1 MPRQQS
7 AIHQFCP
14 NNECQLYG
22 QSGKG
27 NVLRYGFFHLKRR
40 KRRRYRCKTC
50 GHTFCSTT
58 GTVYH
63 RIHKSRN
70 IFDEV
75 CSLSVNGVSKSTIAR
90 VKRLSWNTVSRWL
103 ERAANVAK
111 EFNEHRLRGFV
122 LHELQLDEIR
132 TFLDSKKRPIWII
145 TAIEVWSRLWPS
157 CVLGRRNYR
166 NIRKL
171 LRDLLGKSKFINPI
185 LITTDG
191 FEVYEWVIRRMFGP
205 ACIYGQV
212 IKTRRKNRVVAI
224 DRKLL
229 IGSKEQLADALFN
242 SEDSDTLNTSF
253 VERHNL
259 TIRQGS
265 SYLHRRSAAHARWP
279 HRLQEHLELLRCHY
293 NFIRP
298 HMALQFGTI
307 RRTPAMQAGLTSKP
321 LTFRQI
327 FTSRVLVVFII
338 WAWNQSAL
346 TQQRKAA

>member
-1 MPRQQS
+1 MPRQQR
-7 AIHQFCP
+7 FCP
-14 NNECQLYG
+14 NTKCQLCG
-22 QSGKG
+22 QSGEG
-27 NVLRYGFFHLKRR
+27 NIIRYGFFGLKRG

-50 GHTFCSTT
+50 GQTFCSTT

-63 RIHKSRN
+63 RIHRSRDT
-70 IFDEV
+70 FDEV
-75 CSLSVNGVSKSTIAR
+75 CSLSVEGVSKSAIAR

-103 ERAANVAK
+103 ERAAQAAK
-111 EFNEHRLRGFV
+111 QFSKRRLRGFV
-122 LHELQLDEIR
+122 LQELQLDEIR
-132 TFLDSKKRPIWII
+132 TFLDRKKRPVWII
-145 TAIEVWSRLWPS
+145 TVIEVWSRLWPS
-157 CVLGRRNYR
+157 CVLGRRSYR
-166 NIRKL
+166 NIRRL
-171 LRDLLGKSKFINPI
+171 LRDSVSRSEFAYPI

-191 FEVYEWVIRRMFGP
+191 FAPYEWVIRRMFGP
-205 ACIYGQV
+205 TCIYGQV
-212 IKTRRKNRVVAI
+212 VKARRKNRVVSI

-229 IGSKEQLADALFN
+229 IGSREQLEDALLN

-307 RRTPAMQAGLTSKP
+307 RRTPSMQAGLTSKP
-321 LTFRQI
+321 LTFRKI
-327 FTSRVLVVFII
+327 FTSRILVAFII
-338 WAWNQSAL
+338 WDWNQSAL
-346 TQQRKAA
+346 TQLGKAA

>member
-1 MPRQQS
+1 M
-7 AIHQFCP
+7 
-14 NNECQLYG
+14 
-22 QSGKG
+22 
-27 NVLRYGFFHLKRR
+27 
-40 KRRRYRCKTC
+40 
-50 GHTFCSTT
+50 
-58 GTVYH
+58 
-63 RIHKSRN
+63 
-70 IFDEV
+70 
-75 CSLSVNGVSKSTIAR
+75 
-90 VKRLSWNTVSRWL
+90 
-103 ERAANVAK
+103 
-111 EFNEHRLRGFV
+111 
-122 LHELQLDEIR
+122 
-132 TFLDSKKRPIWII
+132 WII
-145 TAIEVWSRLWPS
+145 TSIEVWSRLWPS

-171 LRDLLGKSKFINPI
+171 LRALRGKSELVDPI

-205 ACIYGQV
+205 ACIYGQM

-229 IGSKEQLADALFN
+229 IGTPEQLKDALYK

-265 SYLHRRSAAHARWP
+265 SYLRRRTAAHARWP
-279 HRLQEHLELLRCHY
+279 HRLHEHLELLRCHY

-327 FTSRVLVVFII
+327 FTSTVLVVFIV
-338 WAWNQSAL
+338 WGQNCSVL
-346 TQQRKAA
+346 TQQGKAAKNDNSR

>member
-7 AIHQFCP
+7 SCP
-14 NNECQLYG
+14 NTKCQLYG

-27 NVLRYGFFHLKRR
+27 NIIRYGFVGLKRG
-40 KRRRYRCKTC
+40 KRRRYRCKTY
-50 GHTFCSTT
+50 GQTFCSTS

-63 RIHKSRN
+63 RIHRSRN
-70 IFDEV
+70 TFDEV
-75 CSLSVNGVSKSTIAR
+75 CSLSVEGLSKSAIAR

-103 ERAANVAK
+103 ERAAQAAEQFSK
-111 EFNEHRLRGFV
+111 RRLRGFV
-122 LHELQLDEIR
+122 LQELQLDEIR
-132 TFLDSKKRPIWII
+132 TFLDRKKRPIWII
-145 TAIEVWSRLWPS
+145 TVIEVWSRLWPS
-157 CVLGRRNYR
+157 CVLGRRSYR
-166 NIRKL
+166 NIRRL
-171 LRDLLGKSKFINPI
+171 LRDLLSKSEFVDPI

-191 FEVYEWVIRRMFGP
+191 FAPYEWVIRRMFGP

-212 IKTRRKNRVVAI
+212 VKARRKNRVVSI

-229 IGSKEQLADALFN
+229 IGSKEQLKDALYK

-265 SYLHRRSAAHARWP
+265 SYLHRKTAAHARWP
-279 HRLQEHLELLRCHY
+279 HRLKEHLELLRCHY

-327 FTSRVLVVFII
+327 FTSRVLVVFVI
-338 WAWNQSAL
+338 WTRNQSVL
-346 TQQRKAA
+346 TQLGKAA

>member
-1 MPRQQS
+1 MSRQQRS
-7 AIHQFCP
+7 CP
-14 NNECQLYG
+14 NTNCQLYG
-22 QSGKG
+22 QSSKG
-27 NVLRYGFFHLKRR
+27 NIIRCGFFRLKRG
-40 KRRRYRCKTC
+40 KRRRYRCKAC
-50 GHTFCSTT
+50 GRTFCSTT

-63 RIHKSRN
+63 RIHRSRN
-70 IFDEV
+70 TFDEV
-75 CSLSVNGVSKSTIAR
+75 CSLSVEGVSKSAIAR

-103 ERAANVAK
+103 ERASQAAK
-111 EFNEHRLRGFV
+111 QFNRRRLRGFV
-122 LHELQLDEIR
+122 LQELQLDEIR
-132 TFLDSKKRPIWII
+132 TFLDRKKCPIWII
-145 TAIEVWSRLWPS
+145 TGIEVWSRLWPS

-166 NIRKL
+166 NIRRL
-171 LRDLLGKSKFINPI
+171 LRDLLGKSKFIDPI

-229 IGSKEQLADALFN
+229 IGSREQLEDALFN

-265 SYLHRRSAAHARWP
+265 SYLHRRTAAHARWP
-279 HRLQEHLELLRCHY
+279 HRLQEHLELLRCYY

-298 HMALQFGTI
+298 HMALQFGRT

-327 FTSRVLVVFII
+327 FTSRALVVFII
-338 WAWNQSAL
+338 WAWNQSVL
-346 TQQRKAA
+346 TNQRKAA

>member
-1 MPRQQS
+1 MSQQQRS
-7 AIHQFCP
+7 CP
-14 NNECQLYG
+14 NTKCQLYG

-27 NVLRYGFFHLKRR
+27 NIIRYGFFGLRR
-40 KRRRYRCKTC
+40 GKRRRYRCKTC
-50 GHTFCSTT
+50 GQTFCSTT
-58 GTVYH
+58 GTPYH
-63 RIHKSRN
+63 RIHSSRN
-70 IFDEV
+70 TFDEV
-75 CSLSVNGVSKSTIAR
+75 CGLSVEGLSKSAIAR

-103 ERAANVAK
+103 ERAAQAAK
-111 EFNEHRLRGFV
+111 QFSKRRLRGFA
-122 LHELQLDEIR
+122 LQELQLDEIR
-132 TFLDSKKRPIWII
+132 TFLDRKKRPIWII
-145 TAIEVWSRLWPS
+145 TVIEVWSRLWPS
-157 CVLGRRNYR
+157 CVLGRRSYR

-171 LRDLLGKSKFINPI
+171 LRDLLGKSELTVPV

-191 FEVYEWVIRRMFGP
+191 FAPYEWVIRRMFGP

-229 IGSKEQLADALFN
+229 IGSREQLEDALFN

-265 SYLHRRSAAHARWP
+265 SYLHRRTAAHARWP

-307 RRTPAMQAGLTSKP
+307 RRTPAMQAGLTSRP

-327 FTSRVLVVFII
+327 FTSRVLIVFLI
-338 WAWNQSAL
+338 WARNQSAL
-346 TQQRKAA
+346 TNQRKAA

>member
-1 MPRQQS
+1 MPQQQRS
-7 AIHQFCP
+7 CP
-14 NNECQLYG
+14 NTRCQMYG

-27 NVLRYGFFHLKRR
+27 NIILYGFFCLKRG
-40 KRRRYRCKTC
+40 KRRRYRCRTC
-50 GHTFCSTT
+50 GQTFCSTT
-58 GTVYH
+58 ETVYH
-63 RIHKSRN
+63 RIHSSRN
-70 IFDEV
+70 TFDEV
-75 CSLSVNGVSKSTIAR
+75 CSLSVEGLSRSAIAR
-90 VKRLSWNTVSRWL
+90 VKKISWNTVSRWL
-103 ERAANVAK
+103 ERAANVARK
-111 EFNEHRLRGFV
+111 FNELHLRGFV
-122 LHELQLDEIR
+122 LQELQLDELR
-132 TFLDSKKRPIWII
+132 TFLDRKKRPIWIM
-145 TAIEVWSRLWPS
+145 TAIEVWSRLWLS
-157 CVLGRRNYR
+157 YVLGRRSYR
-166 NIRKL
+166 NIRRL
-171 LRDLLGKSKFINPI
+171 LRDLLGKSELIDPI

-229 IGSKEQLADALFN
+229 IGSKEKLEDTLFN
-242 SEDSDTLNTSF
+242 SEDSGTLNTSF

-265 SYLHRRSAAHARWP
+265 SYLHRRTAAHARWP

-307 RRTPAMQAGLTSKP
+307 RRTPAMQAGLTSRP

-327 FTSRVLVVFII
+327 FTSRVLIVFVI
-338 WAWNQSAL
+338 WARNQSVL
-346 TQQRKAA
+346 TQLGKAA

>member
-1 MPRQQS
+1 MPRLQRS
-7 AIHQFCP
+7 CP
-14 NNECQLYG
+14 NTKCQLYG

-27 NVLRYGFFHLKRR
+27 NVIRYGFFHLKCG

-75 CSLSVNGVSKSTIAR
+75 CSLSVNGLSKSAIAR

-103 ERAANVAK
+103 ERAAQVTK
-111 EFNEHRLRGFV
+111 QFSERRLRGFV
-122 LHELQLDEIR
+122 LQELQLDEIR
-132 TFLDSKKRPIWII
+132 TFMDRKKRPIWII
-145 TAIEVWSRLWPS
+145 TVIEVWSRLWPS

-171 LRDLLGKSKFINPI
+171 FRDLLGKSEFTYSI

-191 FEVYEWVIRRMFGP
+191 FAPYEWVIRRMFGP

-212 IKTRRKNRVVAI
+212 VKARRKNRVVNI

-229 IGSKEQLADALFN
+229 IGNKEQLEEALFN

-259 TIRQGS
+259 TIRQGC
-265 SYLHRRSAAHARWP
+265 SYLHRRTTAHARWP
-279 HRLQEHLELLRCHY
+279 HRLEEHLELLRCHY

-307 RRTPAMQAGLTSKP
+307 RRTPAMQAGLTLRP

-327 FTSRVLVVFII
+327 FTSRVFVVLVI
-338 WAWNQSAL
+338 WTRNQSVL
-346 TQQRKAA
+346 TQQREAG

>member
-1 MPRQQS
+1 M
-7 AIHQFCP
+7 
-14 NNECQLYG
+14 YG
-22 QSGKG
+22 QSGRG
-27 NVLRYGFFHLKRR
+27 NVIRYGFFRLKRG
-40 KRRRYRCKTC
+40 KRLRYRCKVC
-50 GHTFCSTT
+50 GGTLCSTT

-63 RIHKSRN
+63 RIHRSRN
-70 IFDEV
+70 TFDEV
-75 CSLSVNGVSKSTIAR
+75 CSLSVEGLSKSAIAR
-90 VKRLSWNTVSRWL
+90 VKRLSWNTVSRWH

-111 EFNEHRLRGFV
+111 EFNEHRLRGF
-122 LHELQLDEIR
+122 LLQELQLDEIR
-132 TFLDSKKRPIWII
+132 TFLDRKKRPIWMI
-145 TAIEVWSRLWPS
+145 TVIEVWSRLWPS
-157 CVLGRRNYR
+157 CVLGRRSYR
-166 NIRKL
+166 NIRRL
-171 LRDLLGKSKFINPI
+171 LRDLLSKSGFTCPI

-191 FEVYEWVIRRMFGP
+191 FAPYEWVIRRMFGP

-212 IKTRRKNRVVAI
+212 IKTRRKDRVVAI

-229 IGSKEQLADALFN
+229 IGSPEQLEDALFN

-265 SYLHRRSAAHARWP
+265 SYLHRKTAAHARWP

-307 RRTPAMQAGLTSKP
+307 RRTPAMQAGLTSRP

-327 FTSRVLVVFII
+327 FTSRVLIVFVI
-338 WAWNQSAL
+338 WARNQSVL
-346 TQQRKAA
+346 TNQLKAA

>member
-1 MPRQQS
+1 MPRQQG
-7 AIHQFCP
+7 AIRQSCP
-14 NNECQLYG
+14 NTKCQMYG

-27 NVLRYGFFHLKRR
+27 NVILYGFFRLKRA

-50 GHTFCSTT
+50 GRTFCSTA

-63 RIHKSRN
+63 RIHRSRN
-70 IFDEV
+70 TFDEV
-75 CSLSVNGVSKSTIAR
+75 CSLSVNGVSKSTIAS

-103 ERAANVAK
+103 ERAAQAAQL
-111 EFNEHRLRGFV
+111 FNKHRLRGFV
-122 LHELQLDEIR
+122 LQELQLDEIR
-132 TFLDSKKRPIWII
+132 TFLDRKKRPVWII
-145 TAIEVWSRLWPS
+145 TIIEVWSRLWPS
-157 CVLGRRNYR
+157 CVLGRRSYR
-166 NIRKL
+166 NIRRL
-171 LRDLLGKSKFINPI
+171 LRDLLSKSEFIAPI

-191 FEVYEWVIRRMFGP
+191 FAPYEWVIRRMFGP

-212 IKTRRKNRVVAI
+212 IKARRKNRVVAI

-229 IGSKEQLADALFN
+229 IGSPEQLEDALFN

-265 SYLHRRSAAHARWP
+265 SCLHRRSAAHARWP

-307 RRTPAMQAGLTSKP
+307 RRTPAMQAGLTSRP

-327 FTSRVLVVFII
+327 FTSRVLIVFVI
-338 WAWNQSAL
+338 WTRNQSAL

>member
-1 MPRQQS
+1 MPRQQR
-7 AIHQFCP
+7 AIRQACP
-14 NNECQLYG
+14 NTKCQMYG
-22 QSGKG
+22 QSAQG
-27 NVLRYGFFHLKRR
+27 NIIRYGFFRLKRS

-50 GHTFCSTT
+50 GQTFCSTT
-58 GTVYH
+58 ATVYH
-63 RIHKSRN
+63 RIHNSRN

-75 CSLSVNGVSKSTIAR
+75 CILSANGVSKSTIAT

-103 ERAANVAK
+103 ERAAQAAK
-111 EFNEHRLRGFV
+111 QFSERRLRGFV
-122 LHELQLDEIR
+122 LQELQLDEIR
-132 TFLDSKKRPIWII
+132 TFMDRKKRPIWII
-145 TAIEVWSRLWPS
+145 TVIEVWSRLWPS
-157 CVLGRRNYR
+157 CVLGRRSCR

-171 LRDLLGKSKFINPI
+171 FRDLLGKSAFIDPI

-191 FEVYEWVIRRMFGP
+191 FAPYEWVIRRMFGS

-229 IGSKEQLADALFN
+229 IGSREQLEDALYK
-242 SEDSDTLNTSF
+242 SKDSDTLNTSF

-265 SYLHRRSAAHARWP
+265 SYLHRRTTAHARWP

-307 RRTPAMQAGLTSKP
+307 RRTPAMQAGLTSRP

-327 FTSRVLVVFII
+327 FTSRVPVVFII
-338 WAWNQSAL
+338 WAWNRSVL
-346 TQQRKAA
+346 TNQRKAA

>member
-1 MPRQQS
+1 MPRQQRS
-7 AIHQFCP
+7 CP
-14 NNECQLYG
+14 NTKCQMYG
-22 QSGKG
+22 QSAQG
-27 NVLRYGFFHLKRR
+27 NIIRYGFFKLKRSI
-40 KRRRYRCKTC
+40 RRRYRCTVC
-50 GHTFCSTT
+50 GGTFCSTT

-63 RIHKSRN
+63 RIHRSCN
-70 IFDEV
+70 TFDEV
-75 CSLSVNGVSKSTIAR
+75 CSLSIEGLSKSAIAR

-103 ERAANVAK
+103 ERAADVAK
-111 EFNEHRLRGFV
+111 KFNEYLLRGFV
-122 LHELQLDEIR
+122 LKELQMDEIR
-132 TFLDSKKRPIWII
+132 TFLDRKKRPIWII
-145 TAIEVWSRLWPS
+145 TGIEVWSRLWPS

-166 NIRKL
+166 NIRRL
-171 LRDLLGKSKFINPI
+171 IRDILGKSKLINPI

-229 IGSKEQLADALFN
+229 IGSREQLENALFN

-265 SYLHRRSAAHARWP
+265 FYLHRRTTAHARWP

-327 FTSRVLVVFII
+327 FTSRVLVVLII
-338 WAWNQSAL
+338 WAWSQSIL
-346 TQQRKAA
+346 TNQRKAA